1 MSDRRVGFSDQF
13 VRDFKRL
20 RKVYPQIDTDLS
32 PLIEQLKSGET
43 PGDQV
48 PGVGRIVFKVRV
60 QNRSARSGKRGGF
73 RVLYYL
79 QTADAIFLIII
90 YSKTERENI
99 SAIELRR
106 LVEEIDNK

>member
-1 MSDRRVGFSDQF
+1 MSNRRVSFSDYF
-13 VRDFKRL
+13 TRAFKRL
-20 RKVYPQIDTDLS
+20 RKTYPQIGNDLNV
-32 PLIEQLKSGET
+32 LIEQLKGGET

-48 PGVGRIVFKVRV
+48 PGIGHTVFKVRI

-79 QTADAIFLIII
+79 QTADAIFLITV

-99 SAIELRR
+99 SANELRR
-106 LVEEIDNK
+106 LIEEVDDI